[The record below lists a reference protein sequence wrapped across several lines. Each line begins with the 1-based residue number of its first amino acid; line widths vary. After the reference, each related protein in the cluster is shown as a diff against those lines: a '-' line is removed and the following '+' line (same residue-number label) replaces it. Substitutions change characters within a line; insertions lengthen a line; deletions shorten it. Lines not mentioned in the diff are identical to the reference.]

1 MIRTAER
8 VGFVREGVLR
18 SAAWISG
25 QFLDEVVF
33 GMLVEEWSQLTAHE
47 GP

>member
-1 MIRTAER
+1 MLR
-8 VGFVREGVLR
+8 R
-18 SAAWISG
+18 SAWVSG

-33 GMLVEEWSQLTAHE
+33 GMLVEEFGMLVEEWSPLTGHE